1 MKEEITVKG
10 ISLKCDACG
19 EFIELSDLE
28 GAAFIVGDNDGSVI
42 EQQARE
48 DEGWLVAGNRHYCP
62 NCWERQSD
70 GNIKTKDGRV
80 YDGETLK
87 DITPW
92 TPNLVH
98 VKVETSRPL
107 DFSGEFYE
115 AVDLCLPSGRKW
127 ANRNVGQGLIDD
139 PADYGFLMDFDSAQ
153 QFPLPEGWKVP
164 SKEDFKELCDHCTHE
179 WVDKDGLRGMRFT
192 GKNGNSIFL
201 PAAGY
206 TWFDEEDHGTTLRTR
221 GTGGL
226 YWSSGF
232 YSASNAYSLLFNSSE
247 VYPQD
252 YGNRRFGFT
261 VRAVQ

>member
-28 GAAFIVGDNDGSVI
+28 GGAFIVGDNDGSVI

-107 DFSGEFYE
+107 DFSGESYE
-115 AVDLCLPSGRKW
+115 AVDLGLPSGRKW
-127 ANRNVGQGLIDD
+127 ANRNVGQGLIDV

-206 TWFDEEDHGTTLRTR
+206 TWFDEEDHGTTLYDR
-221 GTGGL
+221 GAYGY

-232 YSASNAYSLLFNSSE
+232 YSASNACSLVFSSSE

-252 YGNRRFGFT
+252 DYGRRIGFT

>member
-1 MKEEITVKG
+1 MKEEVTVKG

-19 EFIELSDLE
+19 DYVELSIHE
-28 GAAFIVGDNDGSVI
+28 GAAFIDGDDDGSLI

-48 DEGWLVAGNRHYCP
+48 DEGWLVVGTRHYCP
-62 NCWERQSD
+62 LCWEHQED
-70 GNIKTKDGRV
+70 GTIKTKDGRV
-80 YDGETLK
+80 YDGETLQ

-98 VKVETSRPL
+98 VKVEITRPL
-107 DFSGEFYE
+107 DFSGEAYE
-115 AVDLCLPSGRKW
+115 AVDLGLPSGRKW
-127 ANRNVGQGLIDD
+127 ADRNVGQKVIDD
-139 PADYGFLMDFDSAQ
+139 PADYGYLMDFDSAQ
-153 QFPLPEGWKVP
+153 HLPLPKGWEVP

-206 TWFDEEDHGTTLRTR
+206 TWFDEEDHGTTLYSR
-221 GTGGL
+221 GSYGY

-232 YSASNAYSLLFNSSE
+232 YSASYAYYLRFNSTE
-247 VYPQD
+247 VYPQND
-252 YGNRRFGFT
+252 SNRRNGFT

>member
-1 MKEEITVKG
+1 MKKEMTVKG

-19 EFIELSDLE
+19 DYIELSDLE

-48 DEGWLVAGNRHYCP
+48 DEGWLVVDGRHYCP

-70 GNIKTKDGRV
+70 GTIKTKDGRV
-80 YDGETLK
+80 YDGETLQ

-92 TPNLVH
+92 IPNLVH
-98 VKVETSRPL
+98 VKVEITRPL
-107 DFSGEFYE
+107 DFSGEAYE
-115 AVDLCLPSGRKW
+115 AVDLGLPSGRKW
-127 ANRNVGQGLIDD
+127 ADRNVGQKVIDD
-139 PADYGFLMDFDSAQ
+139 PADYGYLMDFDTAQ
-153 QFPLPEGWKVP
+153 HMPLPKGWKVP

-179 WVDKDGLRGMRFT
+179 WVDKDGLRGMRFS

-206 TWFDEEDHGTTLRTR
+206 TWFDDEDHGTTLSNR
-221 GTGGL
+221 G
-226 YWSSGF
+226 SSGYYF
-232 YSASNAYSLLFNSSE
+232 SSSYLSATNAYYLLFYSSE
-247 VYPQD
+247 VNPQHD
-252 YGNRRFGFT
+252 YNRRGGFT

>member
-28 GAAFIVGDNDGSVI
+28 GAAFIVGDNDGSEV
-42 EQQARE
+42 ENQARDE
-48 DEGWLVAGNRHYCP
+48 EGWLVVGQRHYCP
-62 NCWERQSD
+62 ECWEYQGD
-70 GNIKTKDGRV
+70 GTIKTKDGRI

-98 VKVETSRPL
+98 VKVETTRPV
-107 DFSGEFYE
+107 DFSGESYE
-115 AVDLCLPSGRKW
+115 AVDLGLPSGRKW
-127 ANRNVGQGLIDD
+127 ADRNVGQKVIDD
-139 PADYGFLMDFDSAQ
+139 PTDYGHLMDFDSAQ

-206 TWFDEEDHGTTLRTR
+206 TWFDDEDHGTALYGR
-221 GTGGL
+221 GTFGY

-232 YSASNAYSLLFNSSE
+232 NSASNAYNLYFRSSH
-247 VYPQD
+247 VYPQK
-252 YGNRRFGFT
+252 YSNRRYGFT

>member
-1 MKEEITVKG
+1 MKKEITVKG

-19 EFIELSDLE
+19 DYIELGD
-28 GAAFIVGDNDGSVI
+28 GAAFIDGDKDGAEI
-42 EQQARE
+42 EDQARE
-48 DEGWLVAGNRHYCP
+48 FEGWLVVDGRHYCP
-62 NCWERQSD
+62 HCCECQSD
-70 GNIKTKDGRV
+70 GTIKTKDGRV
-80 YDGETLK
+80 YDGETLQ

-98 VKVETSRPL
+98 VKVEITRPL
-107 DFSGEFYE
+107 DFSGEAYE
-115 AVDLCLPSGRKW
+115 AVDLGLPSGRKW
-127 ANRNVGQGLIDD
+127 ADRNVGQKVIDD
-139 PADYGFLMDFDSAQ
+139 PADYGYLMDFDSAQ
-153 QFPLPEGWKVP
+153 HLPLPKGWEVP

-206 TWFDEEDHGTTLRTR
+206 TWFDEEDHGTTLYGR
-221 GTGGL
+221 GSNGY

-232 YSASNAYSLLFNSSE
+232 YSASDAYDLTFYSTE
-247 VYPQD
+247 VLPQGSYD
-252 YGNRRFGFT
+252 RRNGFT

>member
-1 MKEEITVKG
+1 MTVKG

-19 EFIELSDLE
+19 DYIELSDLE

-42 EQQARE
+42 EEQARE

-70 GNIKTKDGRV
+70 GTIKTKDGRL
-80 YDGETLK
+80 YDGETLQ

-98 VKVETSRPL
+98 VKVETTRPV
-107 DFSGEFYE
+107 DFSGESYE
-115 AVDLCLPSGRKW
+115 AVDLGLPSGRKW
-127 ANRNVGQGLIDD
+127 ADRNVGQKVIDD
-139 PADYGFLMDFDSAQ
+139 PADYGYLMDFDTAQ
-153 QFPLPEGWKVP
+153 HMPLPKGWKVP
-164 SKEDFKELCDHCTHE
+164 SEEDFKELCDHCTHE

-206 TWFDEEDHGTTLRTR
+206 TWFDDKDHGTTLDNR
-221 GTGGL
+221 GASGY

-232 YSASNAYSLLFNSSE
+232 NSASNAYTLYFGSAN
-247 VYPQD
+247 VYPQSSD
-252 YGNRRFGFT
+252 DRRYGFT